1 MRKRPITL
9 LACMFLTGILWK
21 WTGLILSLGIGLLL
35 YFYATPW
42 KERGIRFA
50 VLVAGMPVMLLL
62 GALCV
67 EKQDAF
73 RSVYLSV
80 LEEGQSVRLAG
91 KINRVEEKTNCF
103 YYYLTDCSV
112 EQSDHLMPCNDVLA
126 YVSSDDYSVG
136 QILILQGTISLFDEA
151 TNEGQ
156 FDSRAF
162 YRSQKIDF
170 GVWVDSVERVE
181 GKSDRFR
188 VWLSRVRVELGI
200 PLSRYADDDGVL
212 SAMLLGD
219 KTSLDSEIR
228 SLYQKSGIAHV
239 LAISGLHISLLG
251 MALYRLLRHRCGLT
265 YLWAGI
271 VAASFLVAYTLMTGN
286 AVSARRATGMLIVYL
301 VADLLGRSY
310 DMLSALSL
318 IVILLLWEN
327 PFLVTNSGFQFS
339 VAAVVGI
346 GVGQGVLVPRVGSW
360 KVVYGRRKKQD
371 DVVRCDAAK
380 CDVAKRDAAK
390 CDAAKRDAEK
400 CDATKRDAAKCDA
413 EKCDAE
419 RIRMQNL
426 VDWMKRRM
434 DKCLPGMMISLS
446 IQFFTL
452 PLVAYYYYEIPV
464 YAILLNIPVLAL
476 IPYVLGLAVF
486 GSLTG
491 QIAFLQPLSF
501 ALCRVCGWVLHGYRW
516 LCDASLLLPGA
527 RMITGKPSDVRMVV
541 YSCLLGVFYYVLWCG
556 MRRDRVNQEKGK
568 IYRGVEKSV
577 PYVEQGAVVS
587 QADWEGRMLSVSRER
602 IRIGLG
608 FWIGIIILLAALLVH
623 GNQGFELNILDVGQG
638 DAIYLCA
645 SDGTNF
651 MIDGGS
657 TDVKNVGT
665 YRILPFL
672 KAKAIR
678 KVDYWFVSHTDE
690 DHISGLVEVMES
702 GYAVGTLVLAE
713 AQKEDEKAHRLAEL
727 AQKNGIR
734 VCYMKAGDVLGTR
747 KEGVVNERN
756 RAETFRIEC
765 LYPTNDNDSED
776 VNDRCLV
783 LYYEDENFSAFFG
796 GDISSEVE
804 EQLVSASKC
813 RQTDVLKAS
822 HHGSKYSNS
831 DVLLHA
837 LHPRLTIASAGKKN
851 RYGHPSPEAIARV
864 GESGSAFYS
873 TIDYGRIRVRF
884 VDGELVAEPYRK

>member
-390 CDAAKRDAEK
+390 CDAAK
-400 CDATKRDAAKCDA
+400 
-413 EKCDAE
+413 CDAE

-486 GSLTG
+486 GSLIG

-527 RMITGKPSDVRMVV
+527 RMITGKPSEVRVVV
-541 YSCLLGVFYYVLWCG
+541 YYGLLGAFYYVLWCG
-556 MRRDRVNQEKGK
+556 MKKKQRQMCTKGAQAEKQEWIRRRFGF
-568 IYRGVEKSV
+568 
-577 PYVEQGAVVS
+577 
-587 QADWEGRMLSVSRER
+587 
-602 IRIGLG
+602 GLG
-608 FWIGIIILLAALLVH
+608 LVLVLLLTFLFVR
-623 GNQGFELNILDVGQG
+623 GKPEFELDILDVGQG

-657 TDVKNVGT
+657 TDVKKVGT

-747 KEGVVNERN
+747 KEDVVNERN

-765 LYPTNDNDSED
+765 LYPTNNNDSED

-804 EQLVSASKC
+804 EQLVSAGKC

-884 VDGELVAEPYRK
+884 VDGEMVAEPYRKCL

>member
-390 CDAAKRDAEK
+390 CDAAK
-400 CDATKRDAAKCDA
+400 
-413 EKCDAE
+413 CDAE

-464 YAILLNIPVLAL
+464 YEIILNIPVLAL

-527 RMITGKPSDVRMVV
+527 RMITGKPSEVRVVV
-541 YSCLLGVFYYVLWCG
+541 YYGLLGAFYYVLWCG
-556 MRRDRVNQEKGK
+556 MKKKQRQMCTKGAQAEKQEWIRRRFGF
-568 IYRGVEKSV
+568 
-577 PYVEQGAVVS
+577 
-587 QADWEGRMLSVSRER
+587 
-602 IRIGLG
+602 GLG
-608 FWIGIIILLAALLVH
+608 LVLVLLLTFLFVR
-623 GNQGFELNILDVGQG
+623 GKPEFELDILDVGQG

-657 TDVKNVGT
+657 TDVKKVGT

-747 KEGVVNERN
+747 KEDVVNERN

-765 LYPTNDNDSED
+765 LYPTNNNDSED

-804 EQLVSASKC
+804 EQLVSAGKC

-884 VDGELVAEPYRK
+884 VDGEMVAEPYRKCL

>member
-390 CDAAKRDAEK
+390 CDA
-400 CDATKRDAAKCDA
+400 
-413 EKCDAE
+413 E

-527 RMITGKPSDVRMVV
+527 RMITGKPSEVRVVV
-541 YSCLLGVFYYVLWCG
+541 YYGLLGAFYYVLWCG
-556 MRRDRVNQEKGK
+556 MKKKQRQMCTKGAQAEKQE
-568 IYRGVEKSV
+568 
-577 PYVEQGAVVS
+577 
-587 QADWEGRMLSVSRER
+587 W
-602 IRIGLG
+602 IRSWFGFGLG
-608 FWIGIIILLAALLVH
+608 LVLVLLLTFLFVR
-623 GNQGFELNILDVGQG
+623 GKPEFELDILDVGQG

-657 TDVKNVGT
+657 TDVKKVGT

-747 KEGVVNERN
+747 KEDVVNERN

-765 LYPTNDNDSED
+765 LYPTNNNDSED

-804 EQLVSASKC
+804 EQLVSAGKC

-864 GESGSAFYS
+864 SESGSAFYS

-884 VDGELVAEPYRK
+884 VDGEMVAEPYRKCL

>member
-286 AVSARRATGMLIVYL
+286 AFSARRATGMLIVYL

-371 DVVRCDAAK
+371 DVVRCDAVK

-390 CDAAKRDAEK
+390 CDVAKRDATKCDATKCDAAKRDA
-400 CDATKRDAAKCDA
+400 A
-413 EKCDAE
+413 KCDAE

-434 DKCLPGMMISLS
+434 DKCLPGMMISIS
-446 IQFFTL
+446 IQLFTI

-527 RMITGKPSDVRMVV
+527 RMITGKPSEVRVVV
-541 YSCLLGVFYYVLWCG
+541 YYGLLGAFYYVLWCG
-556 MRRDRVNQEKGK
+556 MKKKQRQMCTREAQAEKQE
-568 IYRGVEKSV
+568 
-577 PYVEQGAVVS
+577 
-587 QADWEGRMLSVSRER
+587 W
-602 IRIGLG
+602 IRSWFGFGLG
-608 FWIGIIILLAALLVH
+608 LVLVLLLTFLFVR
-623 GNQGFELNILDVGQG
+623 GKPEFELDILDVGQG

-657 TDVKNVGT
+657 TDVKKVGT

-747 KEGVVNERN
+747 KEDVVNERN

-765 LYPTNDNDSED
+765 LYPTNNNDSED

-804 EQLVSASKC
+804 EQLVSAGKC

-884 VDGELVAEPYRK
+884 VDGEMVAEPYRKCL

>member
-265 YLWAGI
+265 YLWAEI

-380 CDVAKRDAAK
+380 CDVAKRDATKCDATK
-390 CDAAKRDAEK
+390 CDAAKRDA
-400 CDATKRDAAKCDA
+400 A
-413 EKCDAE
+413 KCDAE

-434 DKCLPGMMISLS
+434 DKCLPGMMISIS
-446 IQFFTL
+446 IQLFTI

-527 RMITGKPSDVRMVV
+527 RMITGKPSEVRVVV
-541 YSCLLGVFYYVLWCG
+541 YYGLLGAFYYVLWCG
-556 MRRDRVNQEKGK
+556 MKKKQRQMCTKGAQAEKQEWIRRRFGF
-568 IYRGVEKSV
+568 
-577 PYVEQGAVVS
+577 
-587 QADWEGRMLSVSRER
+587 
-602 IRIGLG
+602 GLG
-608 FWIGIIILLAALLVH
+608 LVLVLLLTFLFVR
-623 GNQGFELNILDVGQG
+623 GKPEFELDILDVGQG

-657 TDVKNVGT
+657 TDVKKVGT

-713 AQKEDEKAHRLAEL
+713 AQKEDEKAYRLAEL

-747 KEGVVNERN
+747 KEDVVNERN
-756 RAETFRIEC
+756 RAGTFRIEC

-804 EQLVSASKC
+804 EQLVSAGKC

-873 TIDYGRIRVRF
+873 TINYGRIRVRF
-884 VDGELVAEPYRK
+884 VDGEMVAEPYRKCL

>member
-380 CDVAKRDAAK
+380 CDAA
-390 CDAAKRDAEK
+390 
-400 CDATKRDAAKCDA
+400 
-413 EKCDAE
+413 KCDAE

-527 RMITGKPSDVRMVV
+527 RMITGKPSEVRVVV
-541 YSCLLGVFYYVLWCG
+541 YYGLLGAFYYVLWCG
-556 MRRDRVNQEKGK
+556 MKKKQRQMCTKGAQAEKQE
-568 IYRGVEKSV
+568 
-577 PYVEQGAVVS
+577 
-587 QADWEGRMLSVSRER
+587 W
-602 IRIGLG
+602 IRSWFGFGLG
-608 FWIGIIILLAALLVH
+608 LVLVLLLTFLFVR
-623 GNQGFELNILDVGQG
+623 GKPEFELDILDVGQG

-657 TDVKNVGT
+657 TDVKKVGT

-678 KVDYWFVSHTDE
+678 KMDYWFVSHTDE

-747 KEGVVNERN
+747 KEDVVNERN

-765 LYPTNDNDSED
+765 LYPTNNNDSED

-804 EQLVSASKC
+804 EQLVSAGKC

-873 TIDYGRIRVRF
+873 TINYGRIRVRF
-884 VDGELVAEPYRK
+884 VDGEMVAEPYRKCL

>member
-390 CDAAKRDAEK
+390 CDVAKRDATK
-400 CDATKRDAAKCDA
+400 CDATKCDA

-527 RMITGKPSDVRMVV
+527 RMITGKPSEVRVVV
-541 YSCLLGVFYYVLWCG
+541 YYGLLGAFYYVLWCG
-556 MRRDRVNQEKGK
+556 MKKKQRQMCTKGAQAEKQE
-568 IYRGVEKSV
+568 
-577 PYVEQGAVVS
+577 
-587 QADWEGRMLSVSRER
+587 W
-602 IRIGLG
+602 IRSWFGFGLG
-608 FWIGIIILLAALLVH
+608 LVLVLLLTFLFVR
-623 GNQGFELNILDVGQG
+623 GKPEFELDILDVGQG

-657 TDVKNVGT
+657 TDVKKVGT

-747 KEGVVNERN
+747 KEDVVNERN

-765 LYPTNDNDSED
+765 LYPTNNNDSED

-804 EQLVSASKC
+804 EQLVSAGKC

-884 VDGELVAEPYRK
+884 VDGEMVAEPYRKCL

>member
-390 CDAAKRDAEK
+390 CDAAK
-400 CDATKRDAAKCDA
+400 
-413 EKCDAE
+413 CDAE

-527 RMITGKPSDVRMVV
+527 RMITGKPSEVRVVV
-541 YSCLLGVFYYVLWCG
+541 YYGLLGAFYYVLWCG
-556 MRRDRVNQEKGK
+556 MKKKQRQMCTKGAQAEKQE
-568 IYRGVEKSV
+568 
-577 PYVEQGAVVS
+577 
-587 QADWEGRMLSVSRER
+587 W
-602 IRIGLG
+602 IRSWFGFGLG
-608 FWIGIIILLAALLVH
+608 LVLVLLLTFLFVR
-623 GNQGFELNILDVGQG
+623 GKPEFELDILDVGQG

-657 TDVKNVGT
+657 TDVKKVGT

-727 AQKNGIR
+727 AQKNGIW

-747 KEGVVNERN
+747 KEDVVNERN

-765 LYPTNDNDSED
+765 LYPTNNNDSED

-804 EQLVSASKC
+804 EQLVSAGKC

-884 VDGELVAEPYRK
+884 VDGEMVAEPYRKCL

>member
-181 GKSDRFR
+181 GQSDRFR

-380 CDVAKRDAAK
+380 CDAA
-390 CDAAKRDAEK
+390 
-400 CDATKRDAAKCDA
+400 
-413 EKCDAE
+413 KCDAE

-527 RMITGKPSDVRMVV
+527 RMITGKPSEVRVVV
-541 YSCLLGVFYYVLWCG
+541 YYGLLGAFYYVLWCG
-556 MRRDRVNQEKGK
+556 MKKKQRQMCTKGAQAEKQE
-568 IYRGVEKSV
+568 
-577 PYVEQGAVVS
+577 
-587 QADWEGRMLSVSRER
+587 W
-602 IRIGLG
+602 IRSWFGFGLG
-608 FWIGIIILLAALLVH
+608 LVLVLLLTFLFVR
-623 GNQGFELNILDVGQG
+623 GKPEFELDILDVGQG

-657 TDVKNVGT
+657 TDVKKVGT

-747 KEGVVNERN
+747 KEDVVNERN

-765 LYPTNDNDSED
+765 LYPTNNNDSED

-804 EQLVSASKC
+804 EQLVSAGKC

-884 VDGELVAEPYRK
+884 VDGEMVAEPYRKCL

>member
-390 CDAAKRDAEK
+390 CDA
-400 CDATKRDAAKCDA
+400 
-413 EKCDAE
+413 E

-434 DKCLPGMMISLS
+434 DKCLPGMMISIS
-446 IQFFTL
+446 IQLFTI

-527 RMITGKPSDVRMVV
+527 RMITGKPSEVRVVV
-541 YSCLLGVFYYVLWCG
+541 YYGLLGAFYYVLWCG
-556 MRRDRVNQEKGK
+556 MKKKQRQMCTKGAQAEKQE
-568 IYRGVEKSV
+568 
-577 PYVEQGAVVS
+577 
-587 QADWEGRMLSVSRER
+587 W
-602 IRIGLG
+602 IRSWFGFGLG
-608 FWIGIIILLAALLVH
+608 LVLVLLLTFLFVR
-623 GNQGFELNILDVGQG
+623 GKPEFELDILDVGQG

-657 TDVKNVGT
+657 TDVKKVGT

-747 KEGVVNERN
+747 KEDVVNERN

-765 LYPTNDNDSED
+765 LYPTNNNDSED

-804 EQLVSASKC
+804 EQLVSAGKC

-873 TIDYGRIRVRF
+873 TINYGRIRVRF
-884 VDGELVAEPYRK
+884 VDGEMVAEPYRKCL

>member
-380 CDVAKRDAAK
+380 CDAA
-390 CDAAKRDAEK
+390 
-400 CDATKRDAAKCDA
+400 T
-413 EKCDAE
+413 CDAE

-527 RMITGKPSDVRMVV
+527 RMITGKPSEVRVVV
-541 YSCLLGVFYYVLWCG
+541 YYGLLGAFYYVLWCG
-556 MRRDRVNQEKGK
+556 MKKKQRQMCTKGAQAEKQE
-568 IYRGVEKSV
+568 
-577 PYVEQGAVVS
+577 
-587 QADWEGRMLSVSRER
+587 W
-602 IRIGLG
+602 IRSWFGFGLG
-608 FWIGIIILLAALLVH
+608 LVLVLLLTFLFVR
-623 GNQGFELNILDVGQG
+623 GKPEFELDILDVGQG

-657 TDVKNVGT
+657 TDVKKVGT

-747 KEGVVNERN
+747 KEDVVNERN

-765 LYPTNDNDSED
+765 LYPTNNNDSED

-804 EQLVSASKC
+804 EQLVSAGKC

-864 GESGSAFYS
+864 DESGSTFYS

-884 VDGELVAEPYRK
+884 VDGEMVAEPYRKCL

>member
-380 CDVAKRDAAK
+380 CDAQ
-390 CDAAKRDAEK
+390 
-400 CDATKRDAAKCDA
+400 
-413 EKCDAE
+413 

-527 RMITGKPSDVRMVV
+527 RMITGKPSEVRVVV
-541 YSCLLGVFYYVLWCG
+541 YYGLLGAFYYVLWCG
-556 MRRDRVNQEKGK
+556 MKKKQRQMCTKGAQAEKQE
-568 IYRGVEKSV
+568 
-577 PYVEQGAVVS
+577 
-587 QADWEGRMLSVSRER
+587 W
-602 IRIGLG
+602 IRSWFGFGLG
-608 FWIGIIILLAALLVH
+608 LVLVLLLTFLFVR
-623 GNQGFELNILDVGQG
+623 GKPEFELDILDVGQG

-657 TDVKNVGT
+657 TDVKKVGT

-747 KEGVVNERN
+747 KEDVVNERN

-765 LYPTNDNDSED
+765 LYPTNNNDSED

-804 EQLVSASKC
+804 EQLVSAGKC

-884 VDGELVAEPYRK
+884 VDGEMVAEPYRKCL

>member
-390 CDAAKRDAEK
+390 CDAAK
-400 CDATKRDAAKCDA
+400 
-413 EKCDAE
+413 CDAE

-527 RMITGKPSDVRMVV
+527 RMITGKPSEVRVVV
-541 YSCLLGVFYYVLWCG
+541 YYGLLGAFYYVLWCG
-556 MRRDRVNQEKGK
+556 MKKKQRQMCTKGAQAEKQE
-568 IYRGVEKSV
+568 
-577 PYVEQGAVVS
+577 
-587 QADWEGRMLSVSRER
+587 W
-602 IRIGLG
+602 IRSWLGFGLG
-608 FWIGIIILLAALLVH
+608 LVLVLLLTFLFVR
-623 GNQGFELNILDVGQG
+623 GKPEFELDILDVGQG

-657 TDVKNVGT
+657 TDVKKVGT

-747 KEGVVNERN
+747 KEDVVNERN

-765 LYPTNDNDSED
+765 LYPTNNNDSED

-804 EQLVSASKC
+804 EQLVSAGKC

-884 VDGELVAEPYRK
+884 VDGEMVAEPYRKCL

>member
-380 CDVAKRDAAK
+380 CDAA
-390 CDAAKRDAEK
+390 
-400 CDATKRDAAKCDA
+400 
-413 EKCDAE
+413 KCDAE

-527 RMITGKPSDVRMVV
+527 RMITGKPSEVRVVV
-541 YSCLLGVFYYVLWCG
+541 YYGLLGAFYYVLWCWMKKKQRQMCTKG
-556 MRRDRVNQEKGK
+556 AQAEKQE
-568 IYRGVEKSV
+568 
-577 PYVEQGAVVS
+577 
-587 QADWEGRMLSVSRER
+587 W
-602 IRIGLG
+602 IRSWFGFGLG
-608 FWIGIIILLAALLVH
+608 LVLVLLLTFLFVR
-623 GNQGFELNILDVGQG
+623 GKPEFELDILDVGQG

-657 TDVKNVGT
+657 TDVKKVGT

-747 KEGVVNERN
+747 KEDVVNERN

-765 LYPTNDNDSED
+765 LYPTNNNDSED

-804 EQLVSASKC
+804 EQLVSAGKC

-884 VDGELVAEPYRK
+884 VDGEMVAEPYRKCL

>member
-371 DVVRCDAAK
+371 DVVRCDAVK

-390 CDAAKRDAEK
+390 CDVAKRDATKCDAAKRDA
-400 CDATKRDAAKCDA
+400 A
-413 EKCDAE
+413 KCDAE

-527 RMITGKPSDVRMVV
+527 RMITGKPSEVRVVV
-541 YSCLLGVFYYVLWCG
+541 YYGLLGAFYYVLWCG
-556 MRRDRVNQEKGK
+556 MKKKQRQMCTKGAQAEKQE
-568 IYRGVEKSV
+568 
-577 PYVEQGAVVS
+577 
-587 QADWEGRMLSVSRER
+587 W
-602 IRIGLG
+602 IRSWFGFGLG
-608 FWIGIIILLAALLVH
+608 LVLVLLLTFLFVR
-623 GNQGFELNILDVGQG
+623 GKPEFELDILDVGQG

-657 TDVKNVGT
+657 TDVKKVGT

-747 KEGVVNERN
+747 KEDVVNERN

-804 EQLVSASKC
+804 EQLVSDGKC

-884 VDGELVAEPYRK
+884 VDGEMVAEPYRK

>member
-67 EKQDAF
+67 ETQDAF

-390 CDAAKRDAEK
+390 CDAAK
-400 CDATKRDAAKCDA
+400 
-413 EKCDAE
+413 CDAE

-426 VDWMKRRM
+426 VDWMKHWM

-527 RMITGKPSDVRMVV
+527 RMITGKPSEVRVVV
-541 YSCLLGVFYYVLWCG
+541 YYGLLGAFYYVLWCG
-556 MRRDRVNQEKGK
+556 MKKKQRQMCTKGAQAEKQEWIRRRFGF
-568 IYRGVEKSV
+568 
-577 PYVEQGAVVS
+577 
-587 QADWEGRMLSVSRER
+587 
-602 IRIGLG
+602 GLG
-608 FWIGIIILLAALLVH
+608 LVLVLLLTFLFVR
-623 GNQGFELNILDVGQG
+623 GKPEFELDILDVGQG

-657 TDVKNVGT
+657 TDVKKVGT

-713 AQKEDEKAHRLAEL
+713 AQKEDEKAYRLAEL

-747 KEGVVNERN
+747 KEDVVNERN
-756 RAETFRIEC
+756 RAGTFRIEC
-765 LYPTNDNDSED
+765 LYPTNNNDSED

-804 EQLVSASKC
+804 EQLVSAGKC

-884 VDGELVAEPYRK
+884 VDGEMVAEPYRKCL

>member
-251 MALYRLLRHRCGLT
+251 MMLYRLLRHRCGLT

-390 CDAAKRDAEK
+390 CDA
-400 CDATKRDAAKCDA
+400 
-413 EKCDAE
+413 E

-527 RMITGKPSDVRMVV
+527 RMITGKPSEVRVVV
-541 YSCLLGVFYYVLWCG
+541 YYGLLGAFYYVLWCG
-556 MRRDRVNQEKGK
+556 MKKKQRQMCTKGAQAEKQE
-568 IYRGVEKSV
+568 
-577 PYVEQGAVVS
+577 
-587 QADWEGRMLSVSRER
+587 W
-602 IRIGLG
+602 IRSWFGFGLG
-608 FWIGIIILLAALLVH
+608 LVLVLLLTFLFVR
-623 GNQGFELNILDVGQG
+623 GKPEFELDILDVGQG

-657 TDVKNVGT
+657 TDVKKVGT

-713 AQKEDEKAHRLAEL
+713 AQKEDEKAHWLAEL

-747 KEGVVNERN
+747 KEDVVNERN

-765 LYPTNDNDSED
+765 LYPTNNNDSED

-804 EQLVSASKC
+804 EQLVSAGKC

-884 VDGELVAEPYRK
+884 VDGEMVAEPYRKCL

>member
-67 EKQDAF
+67 ETQDAF

-371 DVVRCDAAK
+371 DVVRCDEAK
-380 CDVAKRDAAK
+380 CDVAKRDAT
-390 CDAAKRDAEK
+390 K
-400 CDATKRDAAKCDA
+400 CDATKCDAAKCDA
-413 EKCDAE
+413 AKCDAE

-434 DKCLPGMMISLS
+434 DKCLPGMMISIS
-446 IQFFTL
+446 IQLFTI

-501 ALCRVCGWVLHGYRW
+501 ALCRVCGWILSVYRL
-516 LCDASLLLPGA
+516 LCDAFLMLPGA
-527 RMITGKPSDVRMVV
+527 RMIAGKPSDVRMVV
-541 YSCLLGVFYYVLWCG
+541 YYGLLGVSYYVLWCG
-556 MRRDRVNQEKGK
+556 MKKKQRQMCTKGAQAEKQE
-568 IYRGVEKSV
+568 
-577 PYVEQGAVVS
+577 
-587 QADWEGRMLSVSRER
+587 W
-602 IRIGLG
+602 IRSWFGFGLG
-608 FWIGIIILLAALLVH
+608 LVLVLLLTFLFVR
-623 GNQGFELNILDVGQG
+623 GKPEFELDILDVGQG

-657 TDVKNVGT
+657 TDVKKVGT

-747 KEGVVNERN
+747 KEDVVNERN

-765 LYPTNDNDSED
+765 LYPTNNNDSED

-804 EQLVSASKC
+804 EQLVSAGKC

-873 TIDYGRIRVRF
+873 TINYGRIRVRF
-884 VDGELVAEPYRK
+884 VDGEMVAEPYRKCL

>member
-136 QILILQGTISLFDEA
+136 QILILQGTISLFDAA

-390 CDAAKRDAEK
+390 CDA
-400 CDATKRDAAKCDA
+400 
-413 EKCDAE
+413 E

-426 VDWMKRRM
+426 VDWMKRWM

-527 RMITGKPSDVRMVV
+527 RMITGKPSEVRVVV
-541 YSCLLGVFYYVLWCG
+541 YYGLLGAFYYVLWCG
-556 MRRDRVNQEKGK
+556 MKKKQRQMCTKGAQAEKQEWICSWFGF
-568 IYRGVEKSV
+568 
-577 PYVEQGAVVS
+577 
-587 QADWEGRMLSVSRER
+587 
-602 IRIGLG
+602 GLG
-608 FWIGIIILLAALLVH
+608 LVLVLLLTFLFVR
-623 GNQGFELNILDVGQG
+623 GKPEFELDILDVGQG

-657 TDVKNVGT
+657 TDVKKVGT

-734 VCYMKAGDVLGTR
+734 VCYMKTGDVLGTR
-747 KEGVVNERN
+747 KEDVVNKRN

-804 EQLVSASKC
+804 EQLVSAGKC

-884 VDGELVAEPYRK
+884 VDGEMVAEPYRKCL

>member
-380 CDVAKRDAAK
+380 CD
-390 CDAAKRDAEK
+390 
-400 CDATKRDAAKCDA
+400 
-413 EKCDAE
+413 AE

-527 RMITGKPSDVRMVV
+527 RMITGKPSEVRVVV
-541 YSCLLGVFYYVLWCG
+541 YYGLLGAFYYVLWCG
-556 MRRDRVNQEKGK
+556 MKKKQRQMCTKGAQAEKQEWIRRRFGF
-568 IYRGVEKSV
+568 
-577 PYVEQGAVVS
+577 
-587 QADWEGRMLSVSRER
+587 
-602 IRIGLG
+602 GLG
-608 FWIGIIILLAALLVH
+608 LVLVLLLTFLFVR
-623 GNQGFELNILDVGQG
+623 GKPEFELDILDVGQG

-657 TDVKNVGT
+657 TDVKKVGT

-747 KEGVVNERN
+747 KEDVVNERN

-765 LYPTNDNDSED
+765 LYPTNNNDSED

-804 EQLVSASKC
+804 EQLVSAGKC

-864 GESGSAFYS
+864 GESCSAFYS

-884 VDGELVAEPYRK
+884 VDGEMVAEPYRKCL

>member
-371 DVVRCDAAK
+371 DVVRCDEAK
-380 CDVAKRDAAK
+380 CDVAKRDATKCDATK
-390 CDAAKRDAEK
+390 CDAAKRDA
-400 CDATKRDAAKCDA
+400 A
-413 EKCDAE
+413 KCDAE

-426 VDWMKRRM
+426 VDWMKRWM

-527 RMITGKPSDVRMVV
+527 RMITGKPSEVRVVV
-541 YSCLLGVFYYVLWCG
+541 YYGLLGAFYYVLWCG
-556 MRRDRVNQEKGK
+556 MKKKQRQMCTKGAQAEKQEWIRRRFGF
-568 IYRGVEKSV
+568 
-577 PYVEQGAVVS
+577 
-587 QADWEGRMLSVSRER
+587 
-602 IRIGLG
+602 GLG
-608 FWIGIIILLAALLVH
+608 LVLVLLLTFLFVR
-623 GNQGFELNILDVGQG
+623 GKPEFELDILDVGQG

-657 TDVKNVGT
+657 TDVKKVGT

-734 VCYMKAGDVLGTR
+734 VCYMKTGDVLGTR
-747 KEGVVNERN
+747 KEDVVNKRN

-804 EQLVSASKC
+804 EQLVSAGKC

-837 LHPRLTIASAGKKN
+837 LHPHLTIASAGKKN

-873 TIDYGRIRVRF
+873 TINYGRIRVRF
-884 VDGELVAEPYRK
+884 VDGEMVAEPYRKCL

>member
-200 PLSRYADDDGVL
+200 PLSRYADDGVF

-271 VAASFLVAYTLMTGN
+271 VTASFLVAYTLMTGN

-318 IVILLLWEN
+318 IVILLLCEN

-380 CDVAKRDAAK
+380 CDVAKRDAT
-390 CDAAKRDAEK
+390 K
-400 CDATKRDAAKCDA
+400 CDATKCDA

-419 RIRMQNL
+419 RIRMKNL

-527 RMITGKPSDVRMVV
+527 RMITGKPSEVRVVV
-541 YSCLLGVFYYVLWCG
+541 YYGLLGAFYYVLWCG
-556 MRRDRVNQEKGK
+556 MKKKQRQMCTKGAQAEKQE
-568 IYRGVEKSV
+568 
-577 PYVEQGAVVS
+577 
-587 QADWEGRMLSVSRER
+587 W
-602 IRIGLG
+602 IRSWFGFGLG
-608 FWIGIIILLAALLVH
+608 LVLVLLLTFLFVR
-623 GNQGFELNILDVGQG
+623 GKPEFELDILDVGQG

-657 TDVKNVGT
+657 TDVKKVGT

-678 KVDYWFVSHTDE
+678 KMDYWFVSHTDE

-713 AQKEDEKAHRLAEL
+713 AQKEDEKAHWLAEL

-747 KEGVVNERN
+747 KEDVVNERN

-765 LYPTNDNDSED
+765 LYPTNNNDSED

-804 EQLVSASKC
+804 EQLVSAGKC

-884 VDGELVAEPYRK
+884 VDGEMVAEPYRKCL

>member
-346 GVGQGVLVPRVGSW
+346 GVGQCVLVPRVGSW

-390 CDAAKRDAEK
+390 CDAA
-400 CDATKRDAAKCDA
+400 
-413 EKCDAE
+413 KCDAE

-527 RMITGKPSDVRMVV
+527 RMITGKPSEVRVVV
-541 YSCLLGVFYYVLWCG
+541 YYGLLGAFYYVLWCG
-556 MRRDRVNQEKGK
+556 MKKKQRQMCTKGAQAEKQE
-568 IYRGVEKSV
+568 
-577 PYVEQGAVVS
+577 
-587 QADWEGRMLSVSRER
+587 W
-602 IRIGLG
+602 IRSWFGFGLG
-608 FWIGIIILLAALLVH
+608 LVLVLLLTFLFVR
-623 GNQGFELNILDVGQG
+623 GKPEFELDILDVGQG

-657 TDVKNVGT
+657 TDVKKVGT

-713 AQKEDEKAHRLAEL
+713 AQKEDEKAHWLAEL

-747 KEGVVNERN
+747 KEDVVNERN

-765 LYPTNDNDSED
+765 LYPTNNNDSED

-804 EQLVSASKC
+804 EQLVSAGKC

-884 VDGELVAEPYRK
+884 VDGEMVAEPYRKCL

>member
-265 YLWAGI
+265 YLWAEI

-390 CDAAKRDAEK
+390 CDAAK
-400 CDATKRDAAKCDA
+400 
-413 EKCDAE
+413 CDAE

-527 RMITGKPSDVRMVV
+527 RMITGKPSEVRVVV
-541 YSCLLGVFYYVLWCG
+541 YYGLLGAFYYVLWCG
-556 MRRDRVNQEKGK
+556 MKKKQRQMCTKGAQAEKQE
-568 IYRGVEKSV
+568 
-577 PYVEQGAVVS
+577 
-587 QADWEGRMLSVSRER
+587 W
-602 IRIGLG
+602 IRSWFGFGLG
-608 FWIGIIILLAALLVH
+608 LVLVLLLTFLFVR
-623 GNQGFELNILDVGQG
+623 GKPEFELDILDVGQG

-657 TDVKNVGT
+657 TDVKKVGT

-678 KVDYWFVSHTDE
+678 KMDYWFVSHTDE

-713 AQKEDEKAHRLAEL
+713 AQKEDEKAHWLAEL

-747 KEGVVNERN
+747 KEDVVNERN

-804 EQLVSASKC
+804 EQLVSAGKC

-884 VDGELVAEPYRK
+884 VDGEMVAEPYRKCL

>member
-390 CDAAKRDAEK
+390 CDAAK
-400 CDATKRDAAKCDA
+400 
-413 EKCDAE
+413 CDAE

-527 RMITGKPSDVRMVV
+527 RMITGKPSEVRVVV
-541 YSCLLGVFYYVLWCG
+541 YYGLLGAFYYVLWCG
-556 MRRDRVNQEKGK
+556 MKKKQRQMCTKGAQAEKQE
-568 IYRGVEKSV
+568 
-577 PYVEQGAVVS
+577 
-587 QADWEGRMLSVSRER
+587 W
-602 IRIGLG
+602 IRSWFGFGLG
-608 FWIGIIILLAALLVH
+608 LVLVLLLTFLFVR
-623 GNQGFELNILDVGQG
+623 GKPEFELDILDVGQG

-657 TDVKNVGT
+657 TDVKKVGT

-734 VCYMKAGDVLGTR
+734 VCYMKTGDVLGTR
-747 KEGVVNERN
+747 KEDVVNKRN

-804 EQLVSASKC
+804 EQLVSAGKC

-884 VDGELVAEPYRK
+884 VDGEMVAEPYRKCL

>member
-380 CDVAKRDAAK
+380 CD
-390 CDAAKRDAEK
+390 
-400 CDATKRDAAKCDA
+400 
-413 EKCDAE
+413 AE

-426 VDWMKRRM
+426 VDWMKRWM

-527 RMITGKPSDVRMVV
+527 RMITGKPSEVRVVV
-541 YSCLLGVFYYVLWCG
+541 YYGLLGAFYYVLWCG
-556 MRRDRVNQEKGK
+556 MKKKQRQMCTKGAQAEKQE
-568 IYRGVEKSV
+568 
-577 PYVEQGAVVS
+577 
-587 QADWEGRMLSVSRER
+587 W
-602 IRIGLG
+602 IRSWFGFGLG
-608 FWIGIIILLAALLVH
+608 LVLVLLLTFLFVR
-623 GNQGFELNILDVGQG
+623 GKPEFELDILDVGQG

-657 TDVKNVGT
+657 TDVKKVGT

-747 KEGVVNERN
+747 KEDVVNERN

-765 LYPTNDNDSED
+765 LYPTNNNDSED

-804 EQLVSASKC
+804 EQLVSAGKC

-884 VDGELVAEPYRK
+884 VDGEMVAEPYRKCL

>member
-390 CDAAKRDAEK
+390 CDVAKRDATKCDATKCDAAKRDA
-400 CDATKRDAAKCDA
+400 A
-413 EKCDAE
+413 KCDAE

-527 RMITGKPSDVRMVV
+527 RMITGKPSEVRVVV
-541 YSCLLGVFYYVLWCG
+541 YYGLLGAFYYVLWCG
-556 MRRDRVNQEKGK
+556 MKKKQRQMCTKGAQAEKQE
-568 IYRGVEKSV
+568 
-577 PYVEQGAVVS
+577 
-587 QADWEGRMLSVSRER
+587 W
-602 IRIGLG
+602 IRSWFGFGLG
-608 FWIGIIILLAALLVH
+608 LVLVLLLTFLFVR
-623 GNQGFELNILDVGQG
+623 GKPEFELDILDVGQG

-657 TDVKNVGT
+657 TDVKKVGT

-747 KEGVVNERN
+747 KEDVVNERN

-765 LYPTNDNDSED
+765 LYPTNNNDSED

-804 EQLVSASKC
+804 EQLVSAGKC

-884 VDGELVAEPYRK
+884 VDGEMVAEPYRKCL

>member
-380 CDVAKRDAAK
+380 CDEAKRDAAK
-390 CDAAKRDAEK
+390 CDAQ
-400 CDATKRDAAKCDA
+400 
-413 EKCDAE
+413 

-527 RMITGKPSDVRMVV
+527 RMITGKPSEVRVVV
-541 YSCLLGVFYYVLWCG
+541 YYGLLGAFYYVLWCG
-556 MRRDRVNQEKGK
+556 MKKKQRQMCTKGAQAEKQE
-568 IYRGVEKSV
+568 
-577 PYVEQGAVVS
+577 
-587 QADWEGRMLSVSRER
+587 W
-602 IRIGLG
+602 IRSWFGFGLG
-608 FWIGIIILLAALLVH
+608 LVLVLLLTFLFVR
-623 GNQGFELNILDVGQG
+623 GKPEFELDILDVGQG

-657 TDVKNVGT
+657 TDVKKVGT

-713 AQKEDEKAHRLAEL
+713 AQKEDEKAHWLAEL

-747 KEGVVNERN
+747 KEDVVNERN

-765 LYPTNDNDSED
+765 LYPTNNNDSED

-804 EQLVSASKC
+804 EQLVSAGKC

-864 GESGSAFYS
+864 GESGSTFYS

-884 VDGELVAEPYRK
+884 VDGEMVAEPYRKCL

>member
-181 GKSDRFR
+181 GQSDRFR

-390 CDAAKRDAEK
+390 CDAAK
-400 CDATKRDAAKCDA
+400 
-413 EKCDAE
+413 CDAE

-426 VDWMKRRM
+426 VDWMKRWM

-527 RMITGKPSDVRMVV
+527 RMITGKPSEVRVVV
-541 YSCLLGVFYYVLWCG
+541 YYGLLGAFYYVLWCG
-556 MRRDRVNQEKGK
+556 MKKKQRQMCTKGAQAEKQEWIRRRFGF
-568 IYRGVEKSV
+568 
-577 PYVEQGAVVS
+577 
-587 QADWEGRMLSVSRER
+587 
-602 IRIGLG
+602 GLG
-608 FWIGIIILLAALLVH
+608 LVLVLLLTFLFVR
-623 GNQGFELNILDVGQG
+623 GKPEFELDILDVGQG

-657 TDVKNVGT
+657 TDVKKVGT

-713 AQKEDEKAHRLAEL
+713 AQKEDEKAYRLAEL

-747 KEGVVNERN
+747 KEDVVNERN
-756 RAETFRIEC
+756 RAGTFRIEC

-804 EQLVSASKC
+804 EQLVSAGKC

-884 VDGELVAEPYRK
+884 VDGEMVAEPYRKCL

>member
-390 CDAAKRDAEK
+390 CDA
-400 CDATKRDAAKCDA
+400 
-413 EKCDAE
+413 E

-527 RMITGKPSDVRMVV
+527 RMITGKPSEVRVVV
-541 YSCLLGVFYYVLWCG
+541 YYGLLGAFYYVLWCG
-556 MRRDRVNQEKGK
+556 MKKKQRQMCTKGAQAEKQE
-568 IYRGVEKSV
+568 
-577 PYVEQGAVVS
+577 
-587 QADWEGRMLSVSRER
+587 W
-602 IRIGLG
+602 IRSWFGFGLG
-608 FWIGIIILLAALLVH
+608 LVLVLLLTFLFVR
-623 GNQGFELNILDVGQG
+623 GKPEFELDILDVGQG

-657 TDVKNVGT
+657 TDVKKVGT

-747 KEGVVNERN
+747 KEDVVNERN

-765 LYPTNDNDSED
+765 LYPTNNNDSED

-804 EQLVSASKC
+804 EQLVSAGKC

-884 VDGELVAEPYRK
+884 VDGEMVAEPYRKCL

>member
-390 CDAAKRDAEK
+390 CDA
-400 CDATKRDAAKCDA
+400 
-413 EKCDAE
+413 E

-434 DKCLPGMMISLS
+434 DKCLPGMMISIS
-446 IQFFTL
+446 IQLFTI

-501 ALCRVCGWVLHGYRW
+501 ALCRVCGWILSVYRL
-516 LCDASLLLPGA
+516 LCDAFLMLPGA
-527 RMITGKPSDVRMVV
+527 RMIAGKPSDVRMVV
-541 YSCLLGVFYYVLWCG
+541 YYGLLGVSYYVLWCG
-556 MRRDRVNQEKGK
+556 MKKKQRQMCTKGAQAEKQE
-568 IYRGVEKSV
+568 
-577 PYVEQGAVVS
+577 
-587 QADWEGRMLSVSRER
+587 W
-602 IRIGLG
+602 IRSWFGFGLG
-608 FWIGIIILLAALLVH
+608 LVLVLLLTFLFVR
-623 GNQGFELNILDVGQG
+623 GKPEFELDILDVGQG

-657 TDVKNVGT
+657 TDVKKVGT

-747 KEGVVNERN
+747 KEDVVNERN

-765 LYPTNDNDSED
+765 LYPTNNNDSED

-804 EQLVSASKC
+804 EQLVSAGKC

-873 TIDYGRIRVRF
+873 TINYGRIRVRF
-884 VDGELVAEPYRK
+884 VDGEMVAEPYRKCL

>member
-1 MRKRPITL
+1 
-9 LACMFLTGILWK
+9 MFLTGILWK

-390 CDAAKRDAEK
+390 CDAAK
-400 CDATKRDAAKCDA
+400 
-413 EKCDAE
+413 CDAE

-527 RMITGKPSDVRMVV
+527 RMITGKPSEVRVVV
-541 YSCLLGVFYYVLWCG
+541 YYGLLGAFYYVLWCG
-556 MRRDRVNQEKGK
+556 MKKKQRQMCTKGAQAEKQE
-568 IYRGVEKSV
+568 
-577 PYVEQGAVVS
+577 
-587 QADWEGRMLSVSRER
+587 W
-602 IRIGLG
+602 IRSWLGFGLG
-608 FWIGIIILLAALLVH
+608 LVLVLLLTFLFVR
-623 GNQGFELNILDVGQG
+623 GKPEFELDILDVGQG

-657 TDVKNVGT
+657 TDVKKVGT

-747 KEGVVNERN
+747 KEDVVNERN

-765 LYPTNDNDSED
+765 LYPTNNNDSED

-804 EQLVSASKC
+804 EQLVSAGKC

-884 VDGELVAEPYRK
+884 VDGEMVAEPYRKCL

>member
-346 GVGQGVLVPRVGSW
+346 GVGQCVLVPRVGSW

-380 CDVAKRDAAK
+380 CDAAKRDAA
-390 CDAAKRDAEK
+390 
-400 CDATKRDAAKCDA
+400 
-413 EKCDAE
+413 KCDAE

-527 RMITGKPSDVRMVV
+527 RMITGKPSEVRVVV
-541 YSCLLGVFYYVLWCG
+541 YYGLLGAFYYVLWCG
-556 MRRDRVNQEKGK
+556 MKKKQRQMCTKGAQAEKQE
-568 IYRGVEKSV
+568 
-577 PYVEQGAVVS
+577 
-587 QADWEGRMLSVSRER
+587 W
-602 IRIGLG
+602 IRSWFGFGLG
-608 FWIGIIILLAALLVH
+608 LVLVLLLTFLFVR
-623 GNQGFELNILDVGQG
+623 GKPEFELDILDVGQG

-657 TDVKNVGT
+657 TDVKKVGT

-747 KEGVVNERN
+747 KEDVVNERN

-804 EQLVSASKC
+804 EQLVSAGKC

-873 TIDYGRIRVRF
+873 SIDYGRIRVRF
-884 VDGELVAEPYRK
+884 VDGEMVAEPYRKCL

>member
-73 RSVYLSV
+73 RSVYLSM

-390 CDAAKRDAEK
+390 CDAAK
-400 CDATKRDAAKCDA
+400 
-413 EKCDAE
+413 CDAE

-527 RMITGKPSDVRMVV
+527 RMITGKPSEVRVVV
-541 YSCLLGVFYYVLWCG
+541 YYGLLGAFYYVLWCG
-556 MRRDRVNQEKGK
+556 MKKKQRQMCTKGAQAEKQE
-568 IYRGVEKSV
+568 
-577 PYVEQGAVVS
+577 
-587 QADWEGRMLSVSRER
+587 W
-602 IRIGLG
+602 IRSWFGFGLG
-608 FWIGIIILLAALLVH
+608 LVLVLLLTFLFVR
-623 GNQGFELNILDVGQG
+623 GKPEFELDILDVGQG

-657 TDVKNVGT
+657 TDVKKVGT

-747 KEGVVNERN
+747 KEDVVNERN

-765 LYPTNDNDSED
+765 LYPTNNNDSED

-804 EQLVSASKC
+804 EQLVSAGKC

-884 VDGELVAEPYRK
+884 VDGEMVAEPYRKCL

>member
-390 CDAAKRDAEK
+390 CDA
-400 CDATKRDAAKCDA
+400 
-413 EKCDAE
+413 E

-527 RMITGKPSDVRMVV
+527 RMITGKPSEVRVVV
-541 YSCLLGVFYYVLWCG
+541 YYGLLGAFYYVLWCG
-556 MRRDRVNQEKGK
+556 MKKKQRQMCTKGAQAEKQEWICSWFGF
-568 IYRGVEKSV
+568 
-577 PYVEQGAVVS
+577 
-587 QADWEGRMLSVSRER
+587 
-602 IRIGLG
+602 GLG
-608 FWIGIIILLAALLVH
+608 LVLVLLLTFLFVR
-623 GNQGFELNILDVGQG
+623 GKPEFELDILDVGQG

-657 TDVKNVGT
+657 TDVKKVGT

-747 KEGVVNERN
+747 KEDVVNERN

-765 LYPTNDNDSED
+765 LYPTNNNDSED

-804 EQLVSASKC
+804 EQLVSAGKC

-884 VDGELVAEPYRK
+884 VDGEMVAEPYRKCL

>member
-346 GVGQGVLVPRVGSW
+346 GVGQCVLVPRVGSW
-360 KVVYGRRKKQD
+360 KVVCGRRKKQD

-380 CDVAKRDAAK
+380 CDVA
-390 CDAAKRDAEK
+390 
-400 CDATKRDAAKCDA
+400 
-413 EKCDAE
+413 KCDAE

-527 RMITGKPSDVRMVV
+527 RMITGKPSEVRVVV
-541 YSCLLGVFYYVLWCG
+541 YYGLLGAFYYVLWCG
-556 MRRDRVNQEKGK
+556 MKKKQRQMCTKGAQAEKQEWIRRRFGF
-568 IYRGVEKSV
+568 
-577 PYVEQGAVVS
+577 
-587 QADWEGRMLSVSRER
+587 
-602 IRIGLG
+602 GLG
-608 FWIGIIILLAALLVH
+608 LVLVLLLTFLFVR
-623 GNQGFELNILDVGQG
+623 GKPEFELDILDVGQG

-657 TDVKNVGT
+657 TDVKDVGT

-747 KEGVVNERN
+747 KEDVVNERN

-765 LYPTNDNDSED
+765 LYPTNNNDSED

-804 EQLVSASKC
+804 EQLVSAGKC

-884 VDGELVAEPYRK
+884 VDGEMVAEPYRKCL

>member
-371 DVVRCDAAK
+371 DVVRCDEAK
-380 CDVAKRDAAK
+380 CDVAKRDATKCDATK
-390 CDAAKRDAEK
+390 CDAAKRDA
-400 CDATKRDAAKCDA
+400 A
-413 EKCDAE
+413 KCDAE

-527 RMITGKPSDVRMVV
+527 RMITGKPSEVRVVV
-541 YSCLLGVFYYVLWCG
+541 YYGLLGAFYYVLWCG
-556 MRRDRVNQEKGK
+556 MKKKQRQMCTKGAQAEKQEWIRRRFGF
-568 IYRGVEKSV
+568 
-577 PYVEQGAVVS
+577 
-587 QADWEGRMLSVSRER
+587 
-602 IRIGLG
+602 GLG
-608 FWIGIIILLAALLVH
+608 LVLVLLLTFLFVR
-623 GNQGFELNILDVGQG
+623 GKPEFELDILDVGQG

-657 TDVKNVGT
+657 TDVKKVGT

-747 KEGVVNERN
+747 KEDVVNERN
-756 RAETFRIEC
+756 RAESFRIEC
-765 LYPTNDNDSED
+765 LYPTNNNDSED

-804 EQLVSASKC
+804 EQLVSAGKC

-864 GESGSAFYS
+864 GESCSAFYS

-884 VDGELVAEPYRK
+884 VDGEMVAEPYRKCL

>member
-188 VWLSRVRVELGI
+188 VWLSRVRVKLGI

-371 DVVRCDAAK
+371 DVVRCDA
-380 CDVAKRDAAK
+380 
-390 CDAAKRDAEK
+390 
-400 CDATKRDAAKCDA
+400 

-527 RMITGKPSDVRMVV
+527 RMITGKPSEVRVVV
-541 YSCLLGVFYYVLWCG
+541 YYGLLGAFYYVLWCG

-577 PYVEQGAVVS
+577 PYVEQEAVVS

-608 FWIGIIILLAALLVH
+608 FWIGIIILLAVLLVH
-623 GNQGFELNILDVGQG
+623 GNQEFELNILDVGQG

-665 YRILPFL
+665 YRILLFL

-702 GYAVGTLVLAE
+702 GYVVGTLVLAE

-804 EQLVSASKC
+804 EQLVSAGKC

-831 DVLLHA
+831 DALLHA

-884 VDGELVAEPYRK
+884 VDGEMVAEPYRK

>member
-346 GVGQGVLVPRVGSW
+346 GVGQCVLVPRVGSW

-390 CDAAKRDAEK
+390 CDAAK
-400 CDATKRDAAKCDA
+400 
-413 EKCDAE
+413 CDAE
-419 RIRMQNL
+419 RIKMQNL

-527 RMITGKPSDVRMVV
+527 RMITGKPSEVRVVV
-541 YSCLLGVFYYVLWCG
+541 YYGLLGAFYYVLWCG
-556 MRRDRVNQEKGK
+556 MKKKQRQMCTKGAQAEKQEWIRRRFGF
-568 IYRGVEKSV
+568 
-577 PYVEQGAVVS
+577 
-587 QADWEGRMLSVSRER
+587 
-602 IRIGLG
+602 GLG
-608 FWIGIIILLAALLVH
+608 LVLVLLLTFLFVR
-623 GNQGFELNILDVGQG
+623 GKPEFELDILDVGQG

-657 TDVKNVGT
+657 TDVKKVGT

-747 KEGVVNERN
+747 KEDVVNERN

-765 LYPTNDNDSED
+765 LYPTNNNDSED

-804 EQLVSASKC
+804 EQLVSAGKC

-884 VDGELVAEPYRK
+884 VDGEMVAEPYRKCL